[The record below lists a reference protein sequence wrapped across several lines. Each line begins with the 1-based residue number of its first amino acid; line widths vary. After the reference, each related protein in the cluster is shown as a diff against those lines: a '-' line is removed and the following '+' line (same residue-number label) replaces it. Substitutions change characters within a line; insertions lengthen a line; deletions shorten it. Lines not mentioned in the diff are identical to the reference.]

1 MMRKAI
7 ELDEA
12 SFKKEVLKG
21 DGVVLVDFW
30 APWCGPCEM
39 MEPFFD
45 ELSEEVEAKICKIN
59 VDEYPMVASEYGIR
73 SIPAMLIFRDGD
85 KIDQLTGFMHKDD
98 LREKLEAY

>member
-1 MMRKAI
+1 MGKAV

-12 SFKKEVLKG
+12 TFKEEALKG
-21 DGVVLVDFW
+21 KGVVLVDFW

-45 ELSEEVEAKICKIN
+45 ELSEEVEAKICKVN
-59 VDEYPMVASEYGIR
+59 VDEYPAIASQYGIR
-73 SIPAMLIFRDGD
+73 SIPAILIFKDGH

-98 LREKLEAY
+98 LRKKLEAY